1 MSGGAFNYEY
11 YRFNE
16 AYSEQMNDPI
26 LNELIEDLTDVL
38 HDLEWYES
46 GDYSEI
52 EYRETVN
59 KFKDKWI
66 RKKQL
71 KKYLDTNH
79 NDKEKIDG

>member
-1 MSGGAFNYEY
+1 M
-11 YRFNE
+11 
-16 AYSEQMNDPI
+16 
-26 LNELIEDLTDVL
+26 
-38 HDLEWYES
+38 S

-71 KKYLDTNH
+71 KKYRDTNY